1 MLISCPS
8 CHARYNLPD
17 NRRMADGLAL
27 ACASC
32 GHNWIERPTI
42 DAQAVEVYDVSPRA
56 PPLRTL
62 PAVIEPGPDADLE
75 VRRLMEAARLAQEA
89 FKLKRQRRLKTL
101 RNWAILG
108 CFTLSPIAA
117 AAAFPVQVVQ
127 LAPITIKAY
136 EKIGFTVNV
145 YGLEIRKVEEQHA
158 IVDGTR
164 ILTVK
169 GEITNIAGSER
180 KIPWLRFGLTDSGA
194 QEVYNWTLDTG
205 ARPLRP
211 GETTNFVTR
220 VASPPESAK
229 NLQIRFAHADEI
241 SSKQ

>member
-8 CHARYNLPD
+8 CHARYNVPD
-17 NRRMADGLAL
+17 NRLVAEGLAV

-42 DAQAVEVYDVSPRA
+42 EARAIEVYDVTPQAA
-56 PPLRTL
+56 PMRTL

-75 VRRLMEAARLAQEA
+75 VRRLMEASRHAQEA
-89 FKLKRQRRLKTL
+89 FKEKRRKKLKAL

-127 LAPITIKAY
+127 LVPITIKAY
-136 EKIGFTVNV
+136 EKIGYEVNV
-145 YGLEIRKVEEQHA
+145 YGLEIHKVEEQHA

-169 GEITNIAGSER
+169 GEISNIAGSDR
-180 KIPWLRFGLTDSGA
+180 KIPWLRFGLTDQGA
-194 QEVYNWTLDTG
+194 KEVYSWTLDTG
-205 ARPLRP
+205 ARPLHP

-229 NLQIRFAHADEI
+229 NLQIRFAHAEEI
-241 SSKQ
+241 SSKP